1 MRAVPRWIRWCALA
15 CWSALGTLA
24 MAQSPVKLD
33 HDGEVKAKVQAL
45 AQAHASVVGVRSVAV
60 EDARSNSSLGRERA
74 GSGVV
79 IGDDGL
85 VVTIGYLILEAAQVD
100 LLIDGE
106 RVVPARVVAYDLA
119 SGFGLVQ
126 ALTPLRVPVARLGS
140 SAAIGDDDPLMIASG
155 GSKANLSV
163 ASLVSR
169 RHFSG
174 YWEYHIENAL
184 FTSPPRMDHSGA
196 ALFNANGELL
206 GIGSLVVL
214 DAMGAEKPRMAG
226 NMFLPIDLLKEI
238 LPELRRNGATRSSK
252 RPWLGLNCVEV
263 DGMVRVARV
272 MPDSPAEAAGLA
284 PGDHIVRI
292 DGKTVGDLTAFYKAL
307 WEGPEAERE
316 VQLDVSRPGA
326 GSATITVRSQDR
338 MRTLRTA
345 KGI

>member
-1 MRAVPRWIRWCALA
+1 MRAVGRWIRWWALA
-15 CWSALGTLA
+15 SCSLVGTLA
-24 MAQSPVKLD
+24 PAQTPARF
-33 HDGEVKAKVQAL
+33 DGEVRAKVEAL
-45 AQAHASVVGVRSVAV
+45 AEAHASVIGVRAVAV
-60 EDARSNSSLGRERA
+60 EDARSNSTLGRVRT

-79 IGDDGL
+79 IGSDGL

-100 LLIDGE
+100 LLLDGE

-140 SAAIGDDDPLMIASG
+140 SAGIAADDPLMIASG
-155 GSKANLSV
+155 GSRTQLSI

-169 RHFSG
+169 RDFSG

-184 FTSPPRMDHSGA
+184 FTSPPRIDHSGA

-214 DAMGAEKPRMAG
+214 DALGPEKPRMAG

-238 LPELRRNGATRSSK
+238 LPELRSHGATRHSK
-252 RPWLGLNCVEV
+252 RAWLGLNCVEL

-272 MPDSPAEAAGLA
+272 TPDSPAEAAGLE
-284 PGDHIVRI
+284 PGDHIVSI
-292 DGKTVGDLTAFYKAL
+292 DGKSVSDLTAFYKVL
-307 WEGPEAERE
+307 WQDPSPERE
-316 VQLDVSRPGA
+316 VRLEVARPGGGKQTFA
-326 GSATITVRSQDR
+326 VQAKDR
-338 MRTLRTA
+338 MATLRTA

>member
-1 MRAVPRWIRWCALA
+1 MRAVGRWIRCCALA
-15 CWSALGTLA
+15 CWSAVGTLA
-24 MAQSPVKLD
+24 AAQSPVKLD
-33 HDGEVKAKVQAL
+33 DGEVRAKVQAL

-60 EDARSNSSLGRERA
+60 EDARSISSLGRERI

-85 VVTIGYLILEAAQVD
+85 VVTIGYLILEADHVD

-140 SAAIGDDDPLMIASG
+140 SGRIGADDPLMIASG
-155 GSKANLSV
+155 GSKTNLSV

-169 RHFSG
+169 RDFSG

-196 ALFNANGELL
+196 ALFNADGELL

-214 DAMGAEKPRMAG
+214 DALGAEKPRMAG
-226 NMFLPIDLLKEI
+226 NMFLPIDLLKDI
-238 LPELRRNGATRSSK
+238 LPELRRHGATRHSK
-252 RPWLGLNCVEV
+252 RAWLGLNCVEI

-292 DGKTVGDLTAFYKAL
+292 DGKSVGDLTAFYKAL
-307 WEGPEAERE
+307 WDGPDPERE
-316 VQLDVSRPGA
+316 VRLEISRPGA
-326 GSATITVRSQDR
+326 GGAIVTVQSQDR

>member
-1 MRAVPRWIRWCALA
+1 MREVSRWIRRCALV
-15 CWSALGTLA
+15 CWSAIGTLA
-24 MAQSPVKLD
+24 MAQSPARFDEV
-33 HDGEVKAKVQAL
+33 EVKAKVQAL
-45 AQAHASVVGVRSVAV
+45 AEAHASVIGVRSVAV
-60 EDARSNSSLGRERA
+60 EDARSNSTLGRERM

-79 IGDDGL
+79 IGSDGL
-85 VVTIGYLILEAAQVD
+85 VVTIGYLILEADHVD
-100 LLIDGE
+100 LVIEGE

-126 ALTPLRVPVARLGS
+126 ALTPLRVPVAKLGS
-140 SAAIGDDDPLMIASG
+140 SASIGTDDPLMIASG
-155 GSKANLSV
+155 GLKTNLSV

-184 FTSPPRMDHSGA
+184 FTAPPRIDHSGA

-214 DAMGAEKPRMAG
+214 DALGSEKPRMAG

-238 LPELRRNGATRSSK
+238 LPELRRHGATRSSK
-252 RPWLGLNCVEV
+252 RAWLGLNCVEV

-272 MPDSPAEAAGLA
+272 TPESPAEAAGLE
-284 PGDHIVRI
+284 PGDHIVAI
-292 DGKTVGDLTAFYKAL
+292 DGKTVSDLTGFYKAL
-307 WEGPEAERE
+307 WDGPNPERQVKLE
-316 VQLDVSRPGA
+316 VSRPG
-326 GSATITVRSQDR
+326 GRETVMVMSQDR